1 MSVRKI
7 IFVLCCFMGFSTSA
21 QDLHFSQ
28 ISQMP
33 LLLNPGATGMMDG
46 WMRASLQHRN
56 QWLGSNGK
64 YNSTLVAVDFNI
76 LKEEAYSKGYLG
88 FGAFFYNDGAGDG
101 NYGKKSGAFSF
112 NGALPLGRGGNHVLS
127 LGLQTGF
134 ASTSINGQ
142 NLIFES
148 QWNGSSYDP
157 LILSGEPIVP
167 SYSYGD
173 VSTGL
178 LYTVDGSSNTF
189 AGRSQSKF
197 TLGVGLFHANKPK
210 MRYTI
215 GSFERLNRKL
225 VIHTNYIKDIAGSKV
240 QLSLDGA
247 QFFQGKQSQT
257 ILGGMVGYKFIDIG
271 NFAGAS
277 SILGFGLHMRSLVA
291 VIPSVMI
298 QHKGFRFQMSYDA
311 TVSAWR
317 KAEGG
322 GSLEFSLVYMYFD
335 KGLFANKKFK

>member
-1 MSVRKI
+1 MRIDKSLLI
-7 IFVLCCFMGFSTSA
+7 ICCFIGFGSSA
-21 QDLHFSQ
+21 QDMHFSQ

-56 QWLGSNGK
+56 QWVGSNGK
-64 YNSTLVAVDFNI
+64 YNNTLAAVDFNM
-76 LKEEAYSKGYLG
+76 LKEESYSKGYLG
-88 FGAFFYNDGAGDG
+88 IGAFFYNDGAGDG
-101 NYGKKSGAFSF
+101 NYGKQSGSVSFS
-112 NGALPLGRGGNHVLS
+112 GALPMGRGGNHVLS
-127 LGLQTGF
+127 LGLQAGF

-148 QWNGSSYDP
+148 QWDGSSYDP
-157 LILSGEPIVP
+157 SVLSGEPIVP
-167 SYSYGD
+167 TYSYSD

-178 LYTVDGSSNTF
+178 FYTVDGSNNTF
-189 AGRSQSKF
+189 AGKSQSKF
-197 TLGVGLFHANKPK
+197 TLGVALFHANKPK
-210 MRYTI
+210 IRYTI

-225 VIHTNYIKDIAGSKV
+225 VVHSSYVKDIAGSKI
-240 QLSLDGA
+240 QLTFDGA

-257 ILGGMVGYKFIDIG
+257 ILGGMFGYKFKSEG
-271 NFAGAS
+271 NFSGAS
-277 SILGFGLHMRSLVA
+277 SILGFGLHMRSLLA

-298 QHKGFRFQMSYDA
+298 QHKGFQFQVSYDA

-322 GSLEFSLVYMYFD
+322 GSLEFSLVYTYFN
-335 KGLFANKKFK
+335 KGLFADKKFK